1 MKDLVTPVAV
11 DEIRNVVRKCLEN
24 AALINYTKVNEM
36 ARNDGQTLTHSLTLC
51 ADNLHRPTKRHS
63 DRRPVSSGRV
73 GRCELTIIHVYM
85 QLSAANLLVGS
96 GKN

>member
-51 ADNLHRPTKRHS
+51 AVSYTHLTLPTIYS
-63 DRRPVSSGRV
+63 V
-73 GRCELTIIHVYM
+73 
-85 QLSAANLLVGS
+85 
-96 GKN
+96 